1 MTCVKYY
8 VYKIKNCC
16 IKSISVTSM
25 IDEVYGVIFIFNGT
39 AVPVET
45 QS

>member
-16 IKSISVTSM
+16 IKSISVTS
-25 IDEVYGVIFIFNGT
+25 IKDGVYGVIFNGT
-39 AVPVET
+39 AVPEET